1 MATDNHLSDN
11 NMPDSSANLNWA
23 DWTGSKASLNRDDEW
38 LKQAFIKHL
47 GQDYWNSRNEYPH
60 PNQAISTLLFYE
72 GNGRLDTDGF
82 EILEIGSTRGIYW
95 LLEYSQDGV
104 FPSHVSS
111 ILGGGVASTSQNLDF
126 ATTVDGT
133 SGAFI
138 SMRDEVG
145 TIKDIRLSTTSEG
158 GTVANANLVWDETF
172 GVGFFLLSNAYLRL
186 SNFTSDPSPVSDG
199 GLWYRSDTDV
209 IRARINGATVDLM
222 TSGSV
227 IVLTNLDLPYVSVSV
242 NTTTTSSQCFVD
254 VDASGANRT
263 ITLPSAATL
272 GSGFTYVIRKLDS
285 SNNTV
290 IVDPNSTQ
298 TIDGVTTYTLTKQ
311 YETLCATSDGTN
323 WVIWSAYNNQ
333 LYVAQTAT
341 FTVGPRDTVISV
353 STAAGAVTANLPTAV
368 GIAGR
373 EITIKKTTTDANAL
387 TVDPSSTQTIDG
399 ISTYVMTSQGELGI
413 YSDGANWQIKNAS
426 FDGYVAR
433 TTAYTSTMA
442 DRVIACDMASGAYTV
457 TLLAAASCQGQTLTI
472 IKTTSDANLLTID
485 ANSSE
490 TINGVITVGIT
501 QQYGSYTLFST
512 GAAWLIIGATS

>member
-290 IVDPNSTQ
+290 TVDPNSTQ
-298 TIDGVTTYTLTKQ
+298 LINAAQTYVLNKQ
-311 YETLCATSDGTN
+311 YETLTIVSNGTN
-323 WVIWSAYNNQ
+323 WDIWSTYKEDG
-333 LYVAQTAT
+333 LTAVSGT
-341 FTVGPRDTVISV
+341 YTTLDTDTVI
-353 STAAGAVTANLPTAV
+353 TANTNGGAFTITLITAV
-368 GIAGR
+368 GNTGLTY
-373 EITIKKTTTDANAL
+373 TIKKIGTDTNL
-387 TVDPSSTQTIDG
+387 VTIDG
-399 ISTYVMTSQGELGI
+399 NGSQTIEGAANLGLMTPGEYVTLT
-413 YSDGANWQIKNAS
+413 SDGANWL
-426 FDGYVAR
+426 V
-433 TTAYTSTMA
+433 
-442 DRVIACDMASGAYTV
+442 
-457 TLLAAASCQGQTLTI
+457 
-472 IKTTSDANLLTID
+472 
-485 ANSSE
+485 
-490 TINGVITVGIT
+490 VG
-501 QQYGSYTLFST
+501 YGS
-512 GAAWLIIGATS
+512 